1 MSGFFTLERS
11 VVDNKE
17 SARKPMEGRRQ
28 GKRFL
33 KKRPGLQLRMT
44 TSYVAVSVASALL
57 LELLV
62 VGIWF
67 LVISRLPIAEQNT
80 RNAAERTARIY
91 ALQAAVQAN
100 GDALNPRSTFQP
112 GQLTSLILPGADS
125 SETVPYTTAR
135 SSSSQAPEFALLI
148 APNGQ
153 IVASSYPALYPPST
167 SAASLLPG
175 QAQLI
180 RNALAGKA
188 GNTGEDTAQGRILS
202 IAQPV
207 LIRENKPIGAIY
219 IQIPS
224 QAFNGS
230 IFSVVPFLLFTGLF
244 WLVLL
249 APIGAIFGLLTTRGL
264 VRRIHR
270 LVTATGKF
278 ASGDY
283 TQRVP
288 TKKQDEIGQLERQFN
303 TMAEQLVESIA
314 QQKSLVEQHARQE
327 ERARIEQEMRTAQL
341 IQLSLLPKERP
352 TLSGWRIATY
362 YQAAREV
369 GGDLYDFLPFEDG
382 RLGLVIGDVTDK
394 GMAAALVMASTRSM
408 LRAAALATDSPG
420 KVLARVNDLLYA
432 DIPANMFVT
441 CFYAILDP
449 GNGRLRFAN
458 AGHDLPYCQRAGS
471 AYELRATGMPLG
483 LMPGMRYEE
492 KEVMLDQNEKILFYT
507 DGLVEAHNPG
517 REMFGFPRLRSL
529 LAEHTDGVSLI
540 DLLLNELKCFTGD
553 EWEQED
559 DITLLA
565 LLRTPE

>member
-1 MSGFFTLERS
+1 MER
-11 VVDNKE
+11 
-17 SARKPMEGRRQ
+17 RRQ
-28 GKRFL
+28 GLGFL

-44 TSYVAVSVASALL
+44 TSYVVVSVVSALL
-57 LELLV
+57 LELLA
-62 VGIWF
+62 VGIGF
-67 LVISRLPIAEQNT
+67 LVITFFPSFVEQGIQADT
-80 RNAAERTARIY
+80 EHTAQIY

-100 GDALNPRSTFQP
+100 GDTLNPHSTFQP
-112 GQLTSLILPGADS
+112 GQPTSLVLPGADT
-125 SETVPYTTAR
+125 SEIVPYTAAR
-135 SSSSQAPEFALLI
+135 SSSSQVPEFALLI
-148 APNGQ
+148 APNSQ
-153 IVASSYPALYPPST
+153 IVASSYPALYPPSA

-180 RNALAGKA
+180 RNALAGKV
-188 GNTGEDTAQGRILS
+188 GYMGEDTAQGRILS

-207 LIRENKPIGAIY
+207 LIRENRAIGAIY
-219 IQIPS
+219 IHTPS
-224 QAFNGS
+224 QAFNGNN
-230 IFSVVPFLLFTGLF
+230 FSVWFFLLFTGLF
-244 WLVLL
+244 WLILL

-270 LVTATGKF
+270 LVNATGKF
-278 ASGDY
+278 AGGDY

-327 ERARIEQEMRTAQL
+327 ERARIEQELRTAQL

-352 TLSGWRIATY
+352 TLPGWQIATY

-394 GMAAALVMASTRSM
+394 GMPAALVMASTRSM

-420 KVLARVNDLLYA
+420 EVLARVNDLLSA
-432 DIPANMFVT
+432 DIPAKMFVT

-449 GNGRLRFAN
+449 GNGSLRFAN
-458 AGHDLPYCQRAGS
+458 AGHDLPYRQHAGS

-492 KEVMLDQNEKILFYT
+492 QEVMLDQNENILFYT

-517 REMFGFPRLRSL
+517 REMFGFPRLKSL
-529 LAEHTDGVSLI
+529 LAEHTNESSLI

-559 DITLLA
+559 DITLLTVLKNA
-565 LLRTPE
+565 

>member
-1 MSGFFTLERS
+1 
-11 VVDNKE
+11 
-17 SARKPMEGRRQ
+17 MEGHRQ
-28 GKRFL
+28 GNRFL

-44 TSYVAVSVASALL
+44 TSYVVVSVASALL

-67 LVISRLPIAEQNT
+67 LVISRLPVVDQGT
-80 RNAAERTARIY
+80 LNAAEHTAQIY

-100 GDALNPRSTFQP
+100 GDTLNPRSTFRP
-112 GQLTSLILPGADS
+112 GQPTSLVLPGADS
-125 SETVPYTTAR
+125 SETVPYTTA
-135 SSSSQAPEFALLI
+135 SPSSSQAPEFALLI
-148 APNGQ
+148 APKGQ
-153 IVASSYPALYPPST
+153 VVASSYPALYPPSA
-167 SAASLLPG
+167 SAFSLLRG

-180 RNALAGKA
+180 RDALAGKA
-188 GNTGEDTAQGRILS
+188 GNMVKVTSQDRILS

-207 LIRENKPIGAIY
+207 LIRENKAIGAIY
-219 IQIPS
+219 IQTPS

-230 IFSVVPFLLFTGLF
+230 IFSLVPFLLFTGLF

-283 TQRVP
+283 SQRVP

-303 TMAEQLVESIA
+303 TMAEQLVESIE

-327 ERARIEQEMRTAQL
+327 ERARIEQEMRTARV

-352 TLSGWRIATY
+352 RLPGWRIATY

-382 RLGLVIGDVTDK
+382 RLGMVIGDVTDK
-394 GMAAALVMASTRSM
+394 GMPAALVMASARSM
-408 LRAAALATDSPG
+408 LRAASRATDSPG
-420 KVLARVNDLLYA
+420 EVLARVNDLLST
-432 DIPANMFVT
+432 DIPAKMFVT

-449 GNGRLRFAN
+449 GSGRLRFAN
-458 AGHDLPYCQRAGS
+458 AGHDLPYRQHVGS

-483 LMPGMRYEE
+483 LMPGIRYEE
-492 KEVMLDQNEKILFYT
+492 QEVILDQNENILFYT

-529 LAEHTDGVSLI
+529 LAEHTDGASLI
-540 DLLLNELKCFTGD
+540 DFLLNELKCFTGD

-559 DITLLA
+559 DITLLT